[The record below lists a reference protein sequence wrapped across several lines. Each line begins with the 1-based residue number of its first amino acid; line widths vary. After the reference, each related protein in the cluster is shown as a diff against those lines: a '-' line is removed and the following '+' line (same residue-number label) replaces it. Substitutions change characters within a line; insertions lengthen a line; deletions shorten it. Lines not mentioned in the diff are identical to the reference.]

1 MYINQIDNL
10 FDGII
15 NNFNIFS
22 EKKKVFDKYSKDQNY
37 VKYQNDI
44 VNLIKDFTLN
54 INKKEIKSI
63 TQKQSHIEMIID
75 IMKRYCAFYI
85 YLGIAY
91 NYKGGRDLFVTNL
104 KIISLKI
111 KK

>member
-22 EKKKVFDKYSKDQNY
+22 EKKKVFDKFSKDQNY

-54 INKKEIKSI
+54 INN
-63 TQKQSHIEMIID
+63 TALLLVTTRFYRD
-75 IMKRYCAFYI
+75 I
-85 YLGIAY
+85 
-91 NYKGGRDLFVTNL
+91 
-104 KIISLKI
+104 
-111 KK
+111 